1 MVAPVIFISLQRL
14 HHVYTLLCECSV
26 KRRASSINI
35 YSKIIFSGIFFPYR
49 YSSAGTMHRRVSYSR
64 PGPRQPPSSG
74 TQLRYLERC
83 CPVRNCPERTGRKD
97 LNMTRADQPTLP
109 ETSVDMPPTNAEGLL
124 RLITDEYD
132 GLPRQLKRIASYMSQ
147 QSDRIMVDRISDI
160 ARECEVHPSAIVR
173 FSQRFGFSGFSEMQ
187 ALFREAYT
195 HKTTPVQNYQ
205 QRIRSMIANK
215 SQKAHSG
222 DLARECV
229 SATLSGLERL
239 SAELDDDEFEKA
251 VDLVVNA
258 DNIYVVGV
266 RRSFAVADYLVYNL
280 QHTNKRIHL
289 ISGLGGSYREQ
300 MRSVRANDLVIA
312 ISFTPYGK
320 ETQHCLRIAQHHQA
334 KTLIIT
340 DSNLSPLAKRANSVL
355 LVNEGSSFAFRS
367 LSATLCLCQALFIAV
382 AYRLELKV
390 DEIHEQVGF
399 DD

>member
-1 MVAPVIFISLQRL
+1 
-14 HHVYTLLCECSV
+14 
-26 KRRASSINI
+26 
-35 YSKIIFSGIFFPYR
+35 
-49 YSSAGTMHRRVSYSR
+49 
-64 PGPRQPPSSG
+64 
-74 TQLRYLERC
+74 
-83 CPVRNCPERTGRKD
+83 
-97 LNMTRADQPTLP
+97 
-109 ETSVDMPPTNAEGLL
+109 
-124 RLITDEYD
+124 
-132 GLPRQLKRIASYMSQ
+132 
-147 QSDRIMVDRISDI
+147 MVDRIIDI

-195 HKTTPVQNYQ
+195 HKTTLVQNYQ

-215 SQKAHSG
+215 SQKASGG

-229 SATLSGLERL
+229 NATLSGIERL
-239 SAELDDDEFEKA
+239 GLELDDVAFDKA

-340 DSNLSPLAKRANSVL
+340 DSNLSPLAKRANAVL

>member
-1 MVAPVIFISLQRL
+1 MNSTEQPSL
-14 HHVYTLLCECSV
+14 
-26 KRRASSINI
+26 
-35 YSKIIFSGIFFPYR
+35 PD
-49 YSSAGTMHRRVSYSR
+49 
-64 PGPRQPPSSG
+64 
-74 TQLRYLERC
+74 
-83 CPVRNCPERTGRKD
+83 TGLD
-97 LNMTRADQPTLP
+97 T
-109 ETSVDMPPTNAEGLL
+109 PPTSAEGLL
-124 RLITDEYD
+124 RLITNEYD

-205 QRIRSMIANK
+205 QRIRNMIANK
-215 SQKAHSG
+215 SQKARGG

-229 SATLSGLERL
+229 NATLSGLERL
-239 SAELDDDEFEKA
+239 GADLDDDEFEKA

-320 ETQHCLRIAQHHQA
+320 ETQHCLRIAQHNQA

-367 LSATLCLCQALFIAV
+367 LSATSTL
-382 AYRLELKV
+382 R
-390 DEIHEQVGF
+390 
-399 DD
+399 

>member
-1 MVAPVIFISLQRL
+1 VEYFFQYV
-14 HHVYTLLCECSV
+14 
-26 KRRASSINI
+26 SI
-35 YSKIIFSGIFFPYR
+35 G
-49 YSSAGTMHRRVSYSR
+49 A
-64 PGPRQPPSSG
+64 RQPPCIVSAG
-74 TQLRYLERC
+74 HAGRDAGVFFCAYPVDLRH
-83 CPVRNCPERTGRKD
+83 PSAHQKNTPEGLPMSRTD
-97 LNMTRADQPTLP
+97 P
-109 ETSVDMPPTNAEGLL
+109 ETTLEDTIASPPINAERLL
-124 RLITDEYD
+124 QLITDEYES
-132 GLPRQLKRIASYMSQ
+132 LPRQLKRIASYMSQ

-215 SQKAHSG
+215 SQKASGG

-229 SATLSGLERL
+229 NATLSGIERL
-239 SAELDDDEFEKA
+239 GLELDDVAFDKA

-340 DSNLSPLAKRANSVL
+340 DSNLSPLAKRANAVL

>member
-1 MVAPVIFISLQRL
+1 M
-14 HHVYTLLCECSV
+14 
-26 KRRASSINI
+26 
-35 YSKIIFSGIFFPYR
+35 
-49 YSSAGTMHRRVSYSR
+49 SR
-64 PGPRQPPSSG
+64 
-74 TQLRYLERC
+74 T
-83 CPVRNCPERTGRKD
+83 
-97 LNMTRADQPTLP
+97 DQPDTTESTP
-109 ETSVDMPPTNAEGLL
+109 ESDLVSPPINAERLL
-124 RLITDEYD
+124 QLITNEYES
-132 GLPRQLKRIASYMSQ
+132 LPRQLKRIASYMSQ

-215 SQKAHSG
+215 SQKASGG
-222 DLARECV
+222 DLARECID
-229 SATLSGLERL
+229 ATLSGIERL
-239 SAELDDDEFEKA
+239 GLELDDQAFDKA

-289 ISGLGGSYREQ
+289 VSGLGGSYREQ

-340 DSNLSPLAKRANSVL
+340 DSNLSPLAKRANTLL